1 MIEMSQ
7 YTSSWLLSASYGEGS
22 SYDKEPAEMRDEGMI
37 KVGDM
42 WLNEDQLPPGMRKNH
57 FTQGLRNK
65 LAKLRRCASQVHF
78 KKYSLE
84 YYSLEKYSLERRIS
98 DGGDLL
104 GDGSNLLKGNTS

>member
-1 MIEMSQ
+1 MSQ
-7 YTSSWLLSASYGEGS
+7 YTSSWFLGAS
-22 SYDKEPAEMRDEGMI
+22 SYDKEPVELRAQGMI

-84 YYSLEKYSLERRIS
+84 YYSLEKYNLERRIS